1 MMAKREFWAYC
12 KKTLRAL
19 IFILV
24 IIQVLEHFE
33 WFRNLDR
40 AFLDSFA
47 RVKPPSVPKGIYI
60 VEITDEDYKNLF
72 HSTSPLDPTT
82 VLKLIMAVKR
92 SGAAV
97 IGVDLDARDWDIN
110 SDDLPKEYKDE
121 LTDPSIVWAAVPNEI
136 PENPDTGLDVDCPPV
151 AKFGSQ
157 QIGLVLLPE
166 DSDGVVRRHQRDFG
180 RVTLQNCSDVEKN
193 SPAHSHHLGSFDMVV
208 ESKCQLLDSCWK
220 NLCDSCKKPPI
231 SIAERV
237 AHYSRTTL
245 PEEYINFS
253 AGRSSFQKMPV
264 ACVFLSP
271 CEDPDGKKNPEL
283 NKSSAPPVEVRE
295 LTVAQRELL
304 KGSIVLIGGAYKAG
318 RDEYWTPLG
327 KMQGIELFANGI
339 QAAAA
344 GDYIVSDDWW
354 PIYTLAIL
362 IDLMLGIL
370 IAAIYFVFPPR
381 LWFVPVMITTIGLL
395 IFPIFV
401 YTFHRWNIWL
411 GAAPI
416 MASMIIEKLFEKYT
430 DLKDKLTETRKE
442 LEEAKRLAFTD
453 TKYTE
458 TQNLVKTADGT
469 VREEVSKTIESF
481 SEREEKAKQE

>member
-24 IIQVLEHFE
+24 IIHVLERFD
-33 WFRNLDR
+33 WFKNLDR

-82 VLKLIMAVKR
+82 VLKLVKAVKS

-97 IGVDLDARDWDIN
+97 IGVDLDGRDWDIT
-110 SDDLPKEYKDE
+110 SRDLQKEYNDE
-121 LTDPSIVWAAVPNEI
+121 LTDSNIVWAGVPNEI
-136 PENPDTGLDVDCPPV
+136 PEDPHAGLDVNCPPA
-151 AKFGSQ
+151 AKLGSQ

-180 RVTLQNCSDVEKN
+180 RVTLHCSDVEGN
-193 SPAHSHHLGSFDMVV
+193 SQAHSQHLGSFDIVV
-208 ESKCQLLDSCWK
+208 ESKCQHLEACRNK
-220 NLCDSCKKPPI
+220 LCDSCKKPPI

-237 AHYSRTTL
+237 ADYFRITL

-253 AGRSSFQKMPV
+253 AGRSSFQKLPV
-264 ACVFLSP
+264 ACVFLFP
-271 CEDPDGKKNPEL
+271 CEVPDGKKNL
-283 NKSSAPPVEVRE
+283 KTNKSSARPVEVRD
-295 LTVAQRELL
+295 LTVAESELL

-416 MASMIIEKLFEKYT
+416 MVGMILDKLFEKYT
-430 DLKDKLTETRKE
+430 DLKDELTETRKE
-442 LEEAKRLAFTD
+442 LDEARKQGVTD
-453 TKYTE
+453 TRYTE

-469 VREEVSKTIESF
+469 VTEEVSKTIESF